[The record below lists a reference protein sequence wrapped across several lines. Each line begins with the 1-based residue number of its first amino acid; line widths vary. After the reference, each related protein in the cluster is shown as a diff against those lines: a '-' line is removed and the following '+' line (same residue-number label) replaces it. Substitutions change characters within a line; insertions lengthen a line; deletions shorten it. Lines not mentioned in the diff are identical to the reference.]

1 MAGYGRNNVM
11 RKSVKS
17 TANTAVSLETNIP
30 KEDKRMFIQAL
41 FVGYG
46 GTGTLAGGL
55 LTVED
60 GMVIE
65 GTKQGNM
72 ELPIGSKGTQEL
84 EFMYQGGPN
93 EAVKF
98 TLAAGGSEVT
108 GYMTVVYY
116 ID

>member
-17 TANTAVSLETNIP
+17 TANASVSLETNIP

-41 FVGYG
+41 YAGYG

-65 GTKQGNM
+65 GEAQGNAEFPIEVKGM
-72 ELPIGSKGTQEL
+72 QPFELG
-84 EFMYQGGPN
+84 YQGGAN
-93 EAVKF
+93 KAVKF
-98 TLAAGGSEVT
+98 TLAAGGSNVS
-108 GYMTVVYY
+108 GYMTVIYY